1 MSVVREARTKKSV
14 KDTIMKKIAIS
25 LLALAAVSTVALAG
39 ESRGYDL
46 RDSDTYFGKYSNQ
59 LKNGS
64 TSVNALVVANDGQAS
79 TSFERL
85 KKISEE
91 NDRGRH

>member
-1 MSVVREARTKKSV
+1 MGVVREARIKKLV

-59 LKNGS
+59 LKNES
-64 TSVNALVVANDGQAS
+64 TSVNALVVANDDQAS

>member
-1 MSVVREARTKKSV
+1 
-14 KDTIMKKIAIS
+14 MKKIAIS
-25 LLALAAVSTVALAG
+25 LFALAAVSSVALAG

-59 LKNGS
+59 LKSES
-64 TSVNALVVANDGQAS
+64 TSVDALVVAKDGQAS

>member
-1 MSVVREARTKKSV
+1 
-14 KDTIMKKIAIS
+14 MKKFAIS
-25 LLALAAVSTVALAG
+25 LLALAAVSTVAFAG

-46 RDSDTYFGKYSNQ
+46 RDSDTYFGKYSNL
-59 LKNGS
+59 LKSES
-64 TSVNALVVANDGQAS
+64 TSVNALVVAKDGQAS